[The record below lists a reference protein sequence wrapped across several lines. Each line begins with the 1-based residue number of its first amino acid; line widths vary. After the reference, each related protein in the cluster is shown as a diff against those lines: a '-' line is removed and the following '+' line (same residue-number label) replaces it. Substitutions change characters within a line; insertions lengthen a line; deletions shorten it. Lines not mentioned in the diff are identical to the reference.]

1 MKKLIYLLVFVA
13 SITFTACGASEKST
27 ATNDHY
33 KIKNIKF
40 ETQNVVISQDN
51 LETDD
56 VH

>member
-13 SITFTACGASEKST
+13 SITLTACGASEKST
-27 ATNDHY
+27 ASAEHY

-40 ETQNVVISQDN
+40 ETQNVVITQDN
-51 LETDD
+51 LGTDD